1 MYSGPHNKQ
10 SDLVFGYDSGEQANP
25 KQETRST
32 RRRFFKGEPKENIWD
47 SIDNT
52 QSLRGNRTEHFWNGK
67 RWLVNSTY
75 THPNVKGPKGIYL
88 GKVFKFTSGALS
100 SSWSGNS
107 YGYMLRDIATSSGST
122 YTMSAWVFAS
132 ADCNVTAIPAVIEGE
147 SGGESTVSG
156 FNAEYN
162 LNNKGTWQR
171 TAKKATADGNVRF
184 IPVYPR
190 RNGVTDGSFSGFF
203 MWAAPQVVI
212 GDRPVPY
219 VETGTTRASTDSLI
233 DLAKSTSIQ
242 TSTISFNSSGLP
254 TFDGTDDVI
263 NVDPGTFPS
272 SFAQAFSV
280 EAIYYVPSSASWSAV
295 DPARACC
302 IVARGGYAGVWG
314 LTRHTTNNLV
324 GFYMRTGSGS
334 TTYSV
339 TGTVG
344 RDKFYHLLGTWNG
357 SNEAKFYI
365 NGALQST
372 QTASYTGTTC
382 DNTGNIKI
390 GGGISFAGSTG
401 GFPEA
406 RIPVVKIYSSM
417 LTPQQVKTN
426 YLSYSRRFNL

>member
-1 MYSGPHNKQ
+1 MYAGPHNKQ
-10 SDLVFGYDSGEQANP
+10 SDLVFGYDSGEQVNP
-25 KQETRST
+25 REETRST
-32 RRRFFKGEPKENIWD
+32 RRRFFKGEPKTNLWD

-67 RWLVNSTY
+67 KWIVNGTY
-75 THPNVKGPKGIYL
+75 THPNIKGPRGKYL
-88 GKVFKFTSGALS
+88 GKVFKFTSGALNS
-100 SSWSGNS
+100 TWSGNS
-107 YGYMLRDIATSSGST
+107 YGYMLRDIATTNGST
-122 YTMSAWVFAS
+122 HTVSFWVYAS
-132 ADCNVTAIPAVIEGE
+132 PDCNVTAIPAVIEQE
-147 SGGESTVSG
+147 AGGESTVSG

-162 LNNKGTWQR
+162 LSNKGTWQR
-171 TAKKATADGNVRF
+171 IAKKATADDSVRF
-184 IPVYPR
+184 LIYPR

-219 VETGTTRASTDSLI
+219 VQTGTTRASTDSLI
-233 DLAKSTSIQ
+233 DLARSTSIQ

-263 NVDPGTFPS
+263 NVNPGTFPS
-272 SFAQAFSV
+272 SFAQAFSIEV
-280 EAIYYVPSSASWSAV
+280 IYYVPSSADWSAV
-295 DPARACC
+295 SGRLGC

-314 LTRHTTNNLV
+314 LCRYTTNNRL

-334 TTYSV
+334 TTYDIS
-339 TGTVG
+339 TDIE
-344 RDKFYHLLGTWNG
+344 RDKYYHILATWNG
-357 SNEAKFYI
+357 SNRADLYL
-365 NGALQST
+365 NGELKHYEVN
-372 QTASYTGTTC
+372 SYTGTTC

-390 GGGISFAGSTG
+390 GGGISFSGSAG